1 MLLDGKFFLTK
12 SSEIHHL
19 NTKTPTHSMYMK
31 IYIYTYTKNPY
42 VITYVTLYHRY
53 SLYHIGLETND
64 ESNEYTFASFLPQTF
79 YTCVIAPPIGE

>member
-19 NTKTPTHSMYMK
+19 NTKTPIHSMYMK
-31 IYIYTYTKNPY
+31 IYIYTYTQKPICNNICNT
-42 VITYVTLYHRY
+42 VSSKI
-53 SLYHIGLETND
+53 LYHIGLETND
-64 ESNEYTFASFLPQTF
+64 ESNEHTFASFLPQTF